1 MSTLVATP
9 ASPPRTLVV
18 SRWSAFTT
26 ALVLGVL
33 VSVLNRDFIRDTALG
48 QGITDAAELDLTVT
62 FASWFGA
69 VANVITVIGVS
80 LLVGVVAALALR
92 SVASG
97 RRVVVRHALQLVTS
111 LVLIGVFVMGLLR

>member
-1 MSTLVATP
+1 MSTLVATS

-18 SRWSAFTT
+18 SRWSAFFA
-26 ALVLGVL
+26 ALVTGVL
-33 VSVLNRDFIRDTALG
+33 ASVLNRDLIRDTALG

-69 VANVITVIGVS
+69 VANVITVVGVS

-97 RRVVVRHALQLVTS
+97 RRAVVRHTLQLAAS
-111 LVLIGVFVMGLLR
+111 LALLGVFVLGLLR